1 MLLKDK
7 TILLA
12 ISGSIAF
19 YKAYELISM
28 LKKEGLKVKVLLS
41 DGVLNFASH
50 LSFEA
55 LCDGV
60 LSKEN
65 ETWVGAKNLSQMCE
79 NDKNHIAFSKDC
91 DAIIFAPATVNSINK
106 LANGIAGNLFIQTL
120 IASNAPLIIA
130 PAANTRML
138 NHFSTQNSLTLLK
151 KNGATVIEPISKVL
165 ACGELGVGGLA
176 ELESIIFAL
185 KRVLLKDE
193 FFVGKKVV
201 ITGGGTR
208 EKIDEVRY
216 IGNFSSG
223 KMAKA
228 LADAFYMLGAT
239 VSLLS
244 SVDFENLPYE
254 SKHFENA
261 NELEALM
268 SEHKNDDFL
277 LMSAAVSDF
286 SPTFHKGK
294 LKKSDFKQGLSLSLK
309 PTKDLLKSLEFKGKK
324 IGFKLEFEA
333 KNALENAKNAL
344 KEKDLN
350 MICLNVLSPT
360 NKAFASD
367 MNALTLITKDFTQ
380 DLGLKSKLDLAFE
393 IAKRCKEL

>member
-12 ISGSIAF
+12 VSGSIAF
-19 YKAYELISM
+19 YKAYELISA
-28 LKKEGLKVKVLLS
+28 LKKCACKVKVLLS
-41 DGVLNFASH
+41 DGALNFATH

-65 ETWVGAKNLSQMCE
+65 ESWAGAKNLSQMCE

-91 DAIIFAPATVNSINK
+91 DAIIFAPASVNSINK
-106 LANGIAGNLFIQTL
+106 LANGIADNLFIQTL
-120 IASNAPLIIA
+120 IAANAPLIIA

-138 NHFSTQNSLTLLK
+138 NHFSTQNSLEILR
-151 KNGATVIEPISKVL
+151 KNNAIIVPPICKNL
-165 ACGELGVGGLA
+165 ACGELGAGGLA
-176 ELESIIFAL
+176 DINTIIFAL
-185 KRVLLKDE
+185 KRVLLRDE

-228 LADAFYMLGAT
+228 LADAFYALGAKVT
-239 VSLLS
+239 LLS
-244 SVDFENLPYE
+244 SIDFENLPYE
-254 SKHFENA
+254 SKHFESVA
-261 NELEALM
+261 ELEALM

-324 IGFKLEFEA
+324 IGFKLEFDE
-333 KNALENAKNAL
+333 KNALENAKNSL
-344 KEKDLN
+344 KEKKLD
-350 MICLNVLSPT
+350 MICLNVVNAK
-360 NKAFASD
+360 NKAFESD
-367 MNALTLITKDFTQ
+367 FNAITLITKDFTG
-380 DLGLKSKLDLAFE
+380 DLGLKSKVELAFE

>member
-7 TILLA
+7 IILLA
-12 ISGSIAF
+12 VSGSIAF
-19 YKAYELISM
+19 YKAYELISA
-28 LKKEGLKVKVLLS
+28 LKKCGCKVKVLLS

-65 ETWVGAKNLSQMCE
+65 ESWAGAKNSSQMCE

-106 LANGIAGNLFIQTL
+106 LANGIADNLFIQTL
-120 IASNAPLIIA
+120 IAANAPLIIA

-138 NHFSTQNSLTLLK
+138 NHFSTQNSLEILR
-151 KNGATVIEPISKVL
+151 KNNAIIVPPICKNL
-165 ACGELGVGGLA
+165 ACGELGAGGLA
-176 ELESIIFAL
+176 DINTIIFAL

-228 LADAFYMLGAT
+228 LADTFYALGAKVT
-239 VSLLS
+239 LLS

-261 NELEALM
+261 NELEKLM
-268 SEHKNDDFL
+268 KEHKNDDFL

-286 SPTFHKGK
+286 SPTFHEGK

-324 IGFKLEFEA
+324 IGFKLEFDE
-333 KNALENAKNAL
+333 KNAL
-344 KEKDLN
+344 KNAKNSLKEKKLD
-350 MICLNVLSPT
+350 MICLNVINAK
-360 NKAFASD
+360 NKAFD
-367 MNALTLITKDFTQ
+367 NDFNAITLITKNFTQ
-380 DLGLKSKLDLAFE
+380 DLGLKSKVDLAFE

>member
-12 ISGSIAF
+12 VSGSIAF

-28 LKKEGLKVKVLLS
+28 LKKEGCKVKVLLS

-60 LSKEN
+60 LSREN
-65 ETWVGAKNLSQMCE
+65 ESWAGAKNLSEICE

-91 DAIIFAPATVNSINK
+91 DAIIFAPASVNSINK
-106 LANGIAGNLFIQTL
+106 LAYGIADNLFIQTL
-120 IASNAPLIIA
+120 IAANAPLIIA

-138 NHFSTQNSLTLLK
+138 NHFSTKNSLEILK
-151 KNGATVIEPISKVL
+151 KNGATVIEPISKIL
-165 ACGELGVGGLA
+165 ACGELGAGGLA
-176 ELESIIFAL
+176 ELDTIIFAL
-185 KRVLLKDE
+185 KRVLLRDE
-193 FFVGKKVV
+193 FFVGKRVV

-244 SVDFENLPYE
+244 SVDFKNLPYE

-261 NELEALM
+261 NELENLM
-268 SEHKNDDFL
+268 NEHKNDDFL

-286 SPTFHKGK
+286 SPEFHKGK
-294 LKKSDFKQGLSLSLK
+294 LKKSDFKQGFNLALK
-309 PTKDLLKSLEFKGKK
+309 PSKDLLKSLEFKGKK
-324 IGFKLEFEA
+324 IGFKLEFDE
-333 KNALENAKNAL
+333 KNAL
-344 KEKDLN
+344 KNAKNSLKEKKLD
-350 MICLNVLSPT
+350 MICLNVVNAK
-360 NKAFASD
+360 NKAFESD
-367 MNALTLITKDFTQ
+367 FNAITLITKDFTQ